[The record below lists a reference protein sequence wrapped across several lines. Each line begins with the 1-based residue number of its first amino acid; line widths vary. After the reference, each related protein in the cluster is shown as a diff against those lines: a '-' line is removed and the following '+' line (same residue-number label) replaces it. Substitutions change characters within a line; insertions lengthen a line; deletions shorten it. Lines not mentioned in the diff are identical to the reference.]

1 MSINNVFLVGRLGA
15 APERRVTQ
23 TGKSLCTMSIATDH
37 WDKSQSA
44 KVAEWHRVVVWDQA
58 ADNCMKYLDK
68 GSQVAVEGRIN
79 TRRYDPPLRAAARAR
94 WRTTSRS
101 DRRRWVFDNPRLR
114 PVPPDRAQS
123 VIPCPRRREPAAVV
137 GGPPPVHDRASAA
150 PYGAAWGSVAFAG
163 ASAGGAGA
171 GAG

>member
-79 TRRYDPPLRAAARAR
+79 TRRYDGDDGKPKYWTEVLARRVTFLGGGPRNGGSATAAPSGGARAMA
-94 WRTTSRS
+94 
-101 DRRRWVFDNPRLR
+101 DD
-114 PVPPDRAQS
+114 
-123 VIPCPRRREPAAVV
+123 IP
-137 GGPPPVHDRASAA
+137 
-150 PYGAAWGSVAFAG
+150 F
-163 ASAGGAGA
+163 
-171 GAG
+171 